1 MEAKD
6 STEEIVA
13 KPSMEEAAL
22 SVRTAWA
29 ASRVEAPVMLEEAS
43 RVEAP
48 VMLEESSMV
57 EVASMAEAVEAAVT
71 AEH

>member
-13 KPSMEEAAL
+13 TPSMEEAAL

-48 VMLEESSMV
+48 VMLEEASMV
-57 EVASMAEAVEAAVT
+57 EAVEAASMAEAAVT